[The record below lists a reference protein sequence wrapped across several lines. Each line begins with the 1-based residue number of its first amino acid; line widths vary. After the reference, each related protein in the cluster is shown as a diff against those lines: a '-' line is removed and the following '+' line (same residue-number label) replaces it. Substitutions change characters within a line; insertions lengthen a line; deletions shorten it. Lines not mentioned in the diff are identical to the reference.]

1 MAKELKIWEVNP
13 FSSEDLFCSFSF
25 SFSSLNDKDTKSLVF
40 RPANFSMKKL
50 IYFSTEL

>member
-1 MAKELKIWEVNP
+1 MAKELKFGEVNH

-25 SFSSLNDKDTKSLVF
+25 SVSSLNDNDTKSLVF
-40 RPANFSMKKL
+40 RPANFSMKEL